1 MPTTERNDP
10 LQRLLEANIEP
21 GPDERPPLTET
32 LARIEAANRSGH
44 ARRVGVATTSVRDRR
59 WRPRR
64 TVVLAGLSVLVVV
77 AGSTA
82 IVSGPSESG
91 RSSPLG
97 VLQAAAASAKA
108 DAPSTRFSGYVAETV
123 ERSNV
128 ADPTATRSSTG
139 EDGGGNVT
147 RTWKIVRRVSDS
159 EFEGQL
165 VSLWPAPSAA
175 AKRRTREMEQANAK
189 RPQPVT
195 DAVTTSR
202 REGDQI
208 RSTSTWRRPYG
219 TLFSGALRP
228 GERPAPVPSDPEQ
241 ARRAVASW
249 ATGTPPADGDAGEAE
264 LLEDA
269 YGKGDGTQLA
279 LGYALS
285 VLTAPRVAPEVR
297 AAVYE
302 ALAEVPNVR
311 IDPHA
316 TDRLGR
322 SAAAILT
329 ETVRG
334 PTTTRTEL
342 LIDPD
347 AARVLAER
355 YVSTVRPGANEDR
368 PPNEPPFSE
377 GSAETTYRYQD

>member
-1 MPTTERNDP
+1 MTNDE
-10 LQRLLEANIEP
+10 QRLESLHREHAGAVRAYVRRRIGRDEA
-21 GPDERPPLTET
+21 DEIVADVFVVAWR
-32 LARIEAANRSGH
+32 RIED
-44 ARRVGVATTSVRDRR
+44 V
-59 WRPRR
+59 P
-64 TVVLAGLSVLVVV
+64 
-77 AGSTA
+77 
-82 IVSGPSESG
+82 
-91 RSSPLG
+91 
-97 VLQAAAASAKA
+97 
-108 DAPSTRFSGYVAETV
+108 
-123 ERSNV
+123 
-128 ADPTATRSSTG
+128 G
-139 EDGGGNVT
+139 EA
-147 RTWKIVRRVSDS
+147 RTWL
-159 EFEGQL
+159 L

-175 AKRRTREMEQANAK
+175 AKRRIREAEQADAK

-208 RSTSTWRRPYG
+208 RWTSTWRRPYG

-264 LLEDA
+264 LLEHA
-269 YGKGDGTQLA
+269 YGK
-279 LGYALS
+279 
-285 VLTAPRVAPEVR
+285 
-297 AAVYE
+297 
-302 ALAEVPNVR
+302 VR